1 MPAVFGMAMADILEQ
16 LAVVPEVKR
25 ALLEHAGEVG
35 VLLGLAE
42 ASESSTMAG
51 VAELMDQLPGL
62 SATTLSICLAE
73 ALTWVQ
79 QLDETAE

>member
-1 MPAVFGMAMADILEQ
+1 MPAVFGMAMTDILEQ
-16 LAVVPEVKR
+16 LAMVPEVKR

-62 SATTLSICLAE
+62 SATTLSTCLAE

-79 QLDETAE
+79 QLDESAE